1 MKPFFKLSVKLLF
14 TKENMRSMTIL
25 KKFVLATL
33 LTFLLGIAVLAQ
45 QAKYVFYFIGDGM
58 SLTHVAATEA
68 YLAAIEGRNGFE
80 KLNFSAF
87 PAVGIA
93 TNHAE
98 NRLITGSAAAG
109 TSLATGHKTTVN
121 TISMDGKRQN
131 NLVTIAEKAHN
142 QGFKV
147 GIISSVSINH
157 ATPAAFYAHQP
168 SRSNYYEISL
178 DLISSGFNF
187 FGGGGFNSPTGKN
200 NDQPSAYLL
209 AAKAGYTIAATI
221 EEFERLHPGV
231 DHVIATGAVIESSGA
246 MRYAI
251 DQDEKDIPLHR
262 IVAKASELLENENG
276 FFIMTEEG
284 KIDWA
289 AHANDA
295 TTVILNIISLAEAV
309 EQALEFYE
317 KYPDQ
322 TLIVVTSDHETGGMT
337 LGWAGTSYQTNLPL
351 LQKQK
356 ISSQYFAVLVDSLMK
371 DESNQHFDFMMDLV
385 NQYYGLG
392 GDDGLPLSSY
402 EMNLFKDAWDTMLG
416 YATIDNDEKHLRYG
430 GGNPMAATATRI
442 LNNKAGIG
450 WTTWAHTGTYVPVY
464 AIGQGHE
471 LFTGYY
477 DLTDIPKK
485 IEKAMGLSK

>member
-1 MKPFFKLSVKLLF
+1 MTHLNQSMKIFAA
-14 TKENMRSMTIL
+14 T
-25 KKFVLATL
+25 TL
-33 LTFLLGIAVLAQ
+33 LAFMLSIAVSAQ
-45 QAKYVFYFIGDGM
+45 HAKYVFYFVGDGM
-58 SLTHVAATEA
+58 GLTHVAATEA
-68 YLAAIEGRNGFE
+68 YLAAIEGGTGFE
-80 KLNFSAF
+80 KMNFSTF

-109 TSLATGHKTTVN
+109 TSLATGHKTTIN

-131 NLVTIAEKAHN
+131 SLVTIAEKAHN
-142 QGFKV
+142 RGFKV

-178 DLISSGFNF
+178 DLINSGFNF

-200 NDQPSAYLL
+200 NDQPSAYLR
-209 AAKAGYTIAATI
+209 AGEAGYTITYTI
-221 EEFERLHPGV
+221 EEFERLQPGA
-231 DHVIATGAVIESSGA
+231 DRVIALGSVIESSGA

-251 DQDEKDIPLHR
+251 DQDDADIPLHR

-295 TTVILNIISLAEAV
+295 TTVMLNIISLAEAV
-309 EQALEFYE
+309 DVALDFYE

-337 LGWAGTSYQTNLPL
+337 LGWAGTSYQTNPAL
-351 LQKQK
+351 LQKQT
-356 ISSQYFAVLVDSLMK
+356 ISSQNFTVLVDSLMK
-371 DESNQHFDFMMDLV
+371 DELNHRFSLMMHLV

-392 GDDGLPLSSY
+392 GDNGMPLSAH
-402 EMNLFKDAWDTMLG
+402 EMQLFKDAWDVMLG
-416 YATIDNDEKHLRYG
+416 YSALNNDEKYLRYG
-430 GGNPMAATATRI
+430 GGNPLAATATRV
-442 LNNKAGIG
+442 LNNKAGIA
-450 WTTWAHTGTYVPVY
+450 WTTWSHTGAYVPVY
-464 AIGQGHE
+464 AIGRGHE
-471 LFTGYY
+471 LFNGYY

-485 IEKAMGLSK
+485 IEEAMGIAE